1 MAGGGVMGNGG
12 REMRVRKIAVLG
24 GGHGGCA
31 AAADLTLR
39 GFDVR
44 LQARNPDRLAAIR
57 ERGGIDVKGVHTG
70 FVPLKTVTSSVE
82 EAVSGADLIMLV
94 IPSVAHETYARALAP
109 LLRPDQPVFLN
120 PGHTGGGL
128 HFSWELQRA
137 GFKEPAM
144 TCEGVTLTYITR
156 MEGPACVNIYSYTK
170 RLAFAAFPGRH
181 AQALYDLVKPVFPEI
196 VLASSVLETALTN
209 INAIFHPPG
218 MIMNAGWIEHTGG
231 DFRFYAEGITEAVGQ
246 VTKAVDDERL
256 AVARALGIPSIPFLD
271 AFHRAGLTTAEA
283 VASGSISRACK
294 ESAPNT
300 EIKSPSSLR
309 DRYVFEDVGYGLVP
323 FSAFGK
329 LAGMPTPTIDALTT
343 LAGHSVG
350 HDFWQTGLTLEK
362 MGLAGVSKDQ
372 LDHFLMTGSAK

>member
-1 MAGGGVMGNGG
+1 M
-12 REMRVRKIAVLG
+12 RKIAVLG

-57 ERGGIDVKGVHTG
+57 ERGGIDVKGVHSG
-70 FVPLKTVTSSVE
+70 FVPLQTITSSVE
-82 EAVSGADLIMLV
+82 EAVAGADLIMLV
-94 IPSVAHETYARALAP
+94 IPSVAHETYAQALAP
-109 LLRPDQPVFLN
+109 LLRPDQPIFLN

-128 HFSWELQRA
+128 HFNWELRRA
-137 GFKEPAM
+137 GFKEPSM
-144 TCEGVTLTYITR
+144 TCESVTLSYITR

-181 AQALYDLVKPVFPEI
+181 AQALYDLVHPVFPEI
-196 VLASSVLETALTN
+196 VLATSVLETALTN

-231 DFRFYAEGITEAVGQ
+231 NFRFYAEGVTDAVGH

-256 AVARALGIPSIPFLD
+256 AVARALGIPSVSFLD

-300 EIKSPSSLR
+300 EIMSPPSLR
-309 DRYVFEDVGYGLVP
+309 HRYVYEDVGYGLVP
-323 FSAFGK
+323 FSAFGQ
-329 LAGMPTPTIDALTT
+329 LAGVPTPTIDALIT
-343 LAGHSVG
+343 LSGHSVG
-350 HDFWQTGLTLEK
+350 HNFWESGLTLEK
-362 MGLAGVSKDQ
+362 MGLAGVGKERLES
-372 LDHFLMTGSAK
+372 FLAMGGVEQGA